1 VNSLQI
7 ADVSPASGAPGTSV
21 TITGVGFGPFRGSG
35 AVLLGSIEG
44 QVLSWSDTQ
53 VVATVAATSLTGV
66 ARIQQNGVWSNA
78 VTFTVPAPG
87 GSNGMT
93 LAPNVLNLVVGDTHT
108 IQALSAAGQ
117 SVTGLTWTSSSPNV
131 VSLSTDDPPLLTALA
146 AGHVTITAGAASADV
161 SVWAGALPMGTVL
174 WSNPGDGSG
183 VRSIVPAVPSTTGV
197 ADVFAFQNDGTV
209 QAITSDGTTAWT
221 ANIGAGSV
229 GVPDFQGG
237 LVVDNGAS
245 VWKLDGITGQPYPAY
260 TCDVACQSYPGPAV
274 HPGGTIFVVDGS
286 GLVGIDPTTGARK
299 FSVPETPSQAD
310 CEAYSEGVMI
320 AGDGYAY
327 HSYEYSEFP
336 DPDGPVLVRHL
347 MVMRVDTSG
356 NYENIDV
363 YDYPSDNWD
372 ITPIMASLI
381 TNADQGVLLTWSNAD
396 VPGMATITGGNVT
409 LLQAPQLP
417 PNDQEV
423 DPVLQAQDG
432 SFVGT
437 HCPWCPDG
445 SIISFDATGNVR
457 WIVPNDTPQIATADG
472 GVIGQSGITYDQNG
486 NATGQLGSLP
496 TQSWTGNQYEQGP
509 SLESVVAPLVFE
521 DGASFWPTVGG
532 NPSGSGTAIVQC
544 PCLLQSTGVASQ
556 SLVTSAAAASSRVT
570 RRAYS
575 SANQKTY
582 LVMAGDPGRNWGPGH
597 MWNQGQLFNLAAAT
611 LELSLS
617 QSGNKIID
625 ARVSSFSDF
634 GAALTANGLIDGG
647 VTYFGH
653 GGIDRHGN
661 MALFPGQDAGDAN
674 NVSILNVGGLSNSN
688 LGPNA
693 SITLN
698 ACHAGLGGR
707 RSIAQSIANQLRRT
721 VLAYPVDMYFSS
733 DPTPRRFQKGMVS
746 PSAMPVY
753 MVPNGDGIQPIP
765 FLPH

>member
-1 VNSLQI
+1 
-7 ADVSPASGAPGTSV
+7 
-21 TITGVGFGPFRGSG
+21 
-35 AVLLGSIEG
+35 
-44 QVLSWSDTQ
+44 VLSWSDTQ

-66 ARIQQNGVWSNA
+66 ARIQQNGAWSNA

-117 SVTGLTWTSSSPNV
+117 PVTGLTWTSSDPAV
-131 VSLSTDDPPLLTALA
+131 VSLSSDDPPLLTALA

-161 SVWAGALPMGTVL
+161 TVSAGALPLGTVL

-183 VRSIVPAVPSTTGV
+183 VYSIVPAVPSASGV
-197 ADVFAFQNDGTV
+197 ADVFAFQYDGTV

-221 ANIGAGSV
+221 ANV
-229 GVPDFQGG
+229 GWQASAVPDFQGG
-237 LVVDNGAS
+237 LVAVKWDSDRGS
-245 VWKLDGITGQPYPAY
+245 IVKYDGITGQPYPAY
-260 TCDVACQSYPGPAV
+260 IPDENSRLVFGGLAV
-274 HPGGTIFVVDGS
+274 HPDGTIFTTQTNLDSEGNFLNESVI
-286 GLVGIDPTTGARK
+286 GIDPTTGTQK
-299 FSVPETPSQAD
+299 FSVPIPMPANAQES
-310 CEAYSEGVMI
+310 CWGGMI
-320 AGDGYAY
+320 VAGDGYAY
-327 HSYEYSEFP
+327 LPYGWNADYAYLYMTNHVRVLRVNSAGASDVIQIKDWPSEMEE
-336 DPDGPVLVRHL
+336 GC
-347 MVMRVDTSG
+347 MM
-356 NYENIDV
+356 
-363 YDYPSDNWD
+363 D
-372 ITPIMASLI
+372 IGMI
-381 TNADQGVLLTWSNAD
+381 TNADQGILLTFSAVPAPGQYMAITTGASATVISGPAVPLSD
-396 VPGMATITGGNVT
+396 VS
-409 LLQAPQLP
+409 
-417 PNDQEV
+417 
-423 DPVLQAQDG
+423 PVLQAQDG
-432 SFVGT
+432 SFVGIM
-437 HCPWCPDG
+437 WLDG
-445 SIISFDATGNVR
+445 NQYMIAFDATGSVR
-457 WIVPNDTPQIATADG
+457 WTVPNEQPQIATADG
-472 GVIGQSGITYDQNG
+472 GVIGQFGITYDQNG
-486 NATGQLGSLP
+486 NATGQIGSLP

-556 SLVTSAAAASSRVT
+556 SLVTSAAAASSWVT

-575 SANQKTY
+575 SANPMTY

-617 QSGNKIID
+617 QSGNTIID

-634 GAALTANGLIDGG
+634 AAALTANGLIDGG

-674 NVSILNVGGLSNSN
+674 NVSILNVGGLSNGN

-693 SITLN
+693 TITLN